1 MLQLS
6 MNDKRMPAKAKSLI
20 SAFLGLED
28 TDSFDPPEANAY
40 EAQSGGIIEMLKKL
54 KDEFREK
61 LAQCQKE
68 EMNSNHAFNM
78 VKQDLVDSIDNANK
92 DTEEKTADKESKKEQ
107 IAEDKKEL
115 ASTIQ
120 VKAED
125 ENLLKNLDVE
135 CEEKAM
141 SFEEKQKLRADE
153 IEAIGKATEI
163 LAGDDVS
170 GNAAEHLG
178 LVQTGSSFVQFMSR
192 SNNE

>member
-1 MLQLS
+1 
-6 MNDKRMPAKAKSLI
+6 
-20 SAFLGLED
+20 
-28 TDSFDPPEANAY
+28 
-40 EAQSGGIIEMLKKL
+40 
-54 KDEFREK
+54 
-61 LAQCQKE
+61 
-68 EMNSNHAFNM
+68 MNSNHAFNM
-78 VKQDLVDSIDNANK
+78 VKQDLVDSIENANK
-92 DTEEKTADKESKKEQ
+92 DVEEKTADKEAKKEQ
-107 IAEDKKEL
+107 IAENKKEL

-135 CEEKAM
+135 CEEKTL

-163 LAGDDVS
+163 LSGDDVS

-178 LVQTGSSFVQFMSR
+178 LVQSGSSFVQFMSR